1 MTAGAAAEVL
11 PEFPEDAW
19 TVVGAGAVGGLLAA
33 ALHTA
38 GHPVRI
44 VDTDRAHVQAI
55 QQRGLVARR
64 ADGSERAA
72 RVPAVH
78 PDDAPAGLVLKRV
91 LLAVK
96 AQATGTAVAWIAP
109 RLVDDGFVI
118 SAQNGLCEYT
128 IAEVVGAHRT
138 VGCFI
143 NLFADLV
150 EPGVVSDGGGGTVVL
165 GEVDGT
171 TSARVARAVGE
182 LSAWGPVLASD
193 NVLGHLWSKLAYTA
207 AAAAGS
213 VTNDPIGEVL
223 GRETATTLALVH
235 EVYQVA
241 MAVGAR
247 PASFDAWEAP
257 FLLPGEDP
265 AAARA
270 ALERMCGWLGR
281 QPKVRTGIW
290 RDLVVRRRPTEVPA
304 LLGPVLAA
312 ATEHGLTCPGLRAL
326 LTVFE
331 DVEAGR
337 MTTGPRTYDLIR
349 AAVAG
354 PGEDSA

>member
-1 MTAGAAAEVL
+1 MTAGAATEVQ
-11 PEFPEDAW
+11 PQVPDDAW
-19 TVVGAGAVGGLLAA
+19 TVVGGGAVGGLLAA

-44 VDTDRAHVQAI
+44 VDTDRAHVHAI
-55 QQRGLVARR
+55 QQRGLVIRG
-64 ADGSERAA
+64 ADGTERTA

-78 PDDAPAGLVLKRV
+78 PDDAPAELVLKRV

-109 RLVDDGFVI
+109 RLADDGFVI
-118 SAQNGLCEYT
+118 SAQNGFGEYT

-165 GEVDGT
+165 GELGGT
-171 TSARVARAVGE
+171 TSPRVDRAVGE
-182 LSAWGPVLASD
+182 LSAWGPVSASD

-213 VTNDPIGEVL
+213 LTNDPIFEVL
-223 GRETATTLALVH
+223 ERETASTLALVH

-241 MAVGAR
+241 LAVGAR

-257 FLLPGEDP
+257 FLLPGADP
-265 AAARA
+265 EAARA
-270 ALERMCGWLGR
+270 ALARMCGWLGQ

-304 LLGPVLAA
+304 LLVPVLAT
-312 ATEHGLTCPGLRAL
+312 ATEHGLMCPGIRAL
-326 LTVFE
+326 LIVFH

-337 MTTGPRTYDLIR
+337 TTIGPRTYDPIR

-354 PGEDSA
+354 PGEDLA